1 MSERRKTAII
11 IGAGPA
17 GLTAALELTRRT
29 DVHPLV
35 LEAAD
40 TVGGISR
47 TVDWNGYRMDIGGH
61 RFFSK
66 SDWVMAWWQ
75 QILPLER
82 SDDAATVP
90 IALAY
95 RNQRRE
101 WLPGHASTDD
111 ADRVMLVR
119 DRLSRIYFLGKFFAY
134 PIRLDV
140 ATLRQLGPWRVA
152 KAGIGYLRAALF
164 PRRPERSLEDFL
176 INRFG
181 GELYRTFFKE
191 YTEKVWGVPCARISA
206 EWGAQRIKGLSLTQA
221 VLHALR
227 RSPSGASA
235 RRTQTSLVERFLYP
249 KYGPG
254 QMWEEVA
261 RLVRERGGEI
271 RLSQRV
277 EGIVLDGQRVVAVR
291 ARDGATGATLTLP
304 ADYVLSTM
312 PVSDLVRGIEPA
324 PPDAVRRVAAAL
336 PYRDF
341 IVVGVVAERMR
352 GASVRRSEG
361 GAYVLPDTWIYVQDP
376 DVRLGRVQIF
386 NNWSPALVADSTKAW
401 LGLEYFCDEHDS
413 LWKASDEALSALA
426 TTELARIGLVAAAD
440 VIAATV
446 IRVPKAYPAYFGA
459 YAEFATIRAYTDPI
473 DNLFLI
479 GRNGMHRYNN
489 QDHSMLTAKAAVDNI
504 AEDRTDKESLW
515 AVNVDDD
522 YHEARQDA
530 SP

>member
-82 SDDAATVP
+82 SDDSATVP

-221 VLHALR
+221 VLH
-227 RSPSGASA
+227 
-235 RRTQTSLVERFLYP
+235 
-249 KYGPG
+249 
-254 QMWEEVA
+254 
-261 RLVRERGGEI
+261 
-271 RLSQRV
+271 
-277 EGIVLDGQRVVAVR
+277 
-291 ARDGATGATLTLP
+291 
-304 ADYVLSTM
+304 
-312 PVSDLVRGIEPA
+312 
-324 PPDAVRRVAAAL
+324 
-336 PYRDF
+336 
-341 IVVGVVAERMR
+341 
-352 GASVRRSEG
+352 
-361 GAYVLPDTWIYVQDP
+361 
-376 DVRLGRVQIF
+376 
-386 NNWSPALVADSTKAW
+386 
-401 LGLEYFCDEHDS
+401 
-413 LWKASDEALSALA
+413 
-426 TTELARIGLVAAAD
+426 
-440 VIAATV
+440 
-446 IRVPKAYPAYFGA
+446 
-459 YAEFATIRAYTDPI
+459 
-473 DNLFLI
+473 
-479 GRNGMHRYNN
+479 
-489 QDHSMLTAKAAVDNI
+489 MLT
-504 AEDRTDKESLW
+504 
-515 AVNVDDD
+515 
-522 YHEARQDA
+522 H
-530 SP
+530 